1 MNKSLEAIVGAHPGV
16 EKLAGEFGFT
26 EGPVWVQPGF
36 LLFSDLPN
44 NAIMR
49 WHPQE
54 SVSEFR
60 KPSGCDANNATP
72 GAHIGS
78 NCLTLDSEG
87 RLIIFVHHNLPPHP
101 PQKDRNTT
109 LFATP

>member
-78 NCLTLDSEG
+78 HGPTLG
-87 RLIIFVHHNLPPHP
+87 TAGKPIIPAPANPPPTPPH
-101 PQKDRNTT
+101 KHR
-109 LFATP
+109 TPHPL